1 MRLAD
6 ENRGR
11 RFVLTMTFAGFCIA
25 LVAGA
30 RLAAMVWA
38 TPTAHLLMEDPRLVD
53 TAIADDAAAAK
64 RQLALTRW
72 IDAPRLHVVALSS
85 CLKLMSSV
93 PDASGDGSKRC
104 QGEIDATLRLMPM
117 SSELWL
123 FKAQLFFRQ
132 GQFAPMAEALTQS
145 YRAAPREGWIAAGR
159 VVLGLRV
166 YALLPAR
173 LQDLVL
179 EDLKMAIANPDLS
192 TLLVQAYYSDFALRQ
207 SAKPVLERLNAQEL
221 EEFLHRVHAATG

>member
-1 MRLAD
+1 MAD
-6 ENRGR
+6 ENLGR
-11 RFVLTMTFAGFCIA
+11 RFVLTMTLAGFCIA
-25 LVAGA
+25 VVAGV

-38 TPTAHLLMEDPRLVD
+38 TPAAHLLLEDPRLVD
-53 TAIADDAAAAK
+53 MAVADDAAAAK

-85 CLKLMSSV
+85 CLKQMSSA
-93 PDASGDGSKRC
+93 PDAAGDGGRRC
-104 QGEIDATLRLMPM
+104 QGEIDAALRLMPM

-123 FKAQLFFRQ
+123 FKAQLLFRQ
-132 GQFAPMAEALTQS
+132 GEFAPMAEALTQS
-145 YRAAPREGWIAAGR
+145 YKAGPREGWIAAGR

-166 YALLPAR
+166 YPLLPAK

-179 EDLKMAIANPDLS
+179 DDLKMAIANPDLS
-192 TLLVQAYYSDFALRQ
+192 TLLVQAYYSDSTLRQ

-221 EEFLHRVHAATG
+221 EEFLHRVHSAAG